1 MSLTSRLLLLDVT
14 ENGPCGMSALGQKQT
29 YAVQNGMSA
38 LPPKADSRVAQALRT
53 TPLTDS
59 EQKMMAKYPYFGGV
73 IENEFFALPRAL
85 KALELK
91 PSSESEDKIL

>member
-1 MSLTSRLLLLDVT
+1 
-14 ENGPCGMSALGQKQT
+14 
-29 YAVQNGMSA
+29 
-38 LPPKADSRVAQALRT
+38 
-53 TPLTDS
+53 
-59 EQKMMAKYPYFGGV
+59 MMAKYPYFGGV